1 MRNIIFFHAP
11 EEYYGFL
18 SNWYLSEFVIDGI
31 TFSSMEQYM
40 MYTKASMFSD
50 MEMASQIMETDN
62 VGKIKSLGRKISNY
76 NESIWNGMRQI
87 VVYKGLLQKFLQNED
102 LRLKLLDTGDA
113 ILAECALQDKIW
125 GIGKSIVDNDRFEL
139 KNWEGQNL
147 LGYSLMQV
155 RNDIK

>member
-1 MRNIIFFHAP
+1 
-11 EEYYGFL
+11 
-18 SNWYLSEFVIDGI
+18 
-31 TFSSMEQYM
+31 M

-50 MEMASQIMETDN
+50 MGMASQIMETDN